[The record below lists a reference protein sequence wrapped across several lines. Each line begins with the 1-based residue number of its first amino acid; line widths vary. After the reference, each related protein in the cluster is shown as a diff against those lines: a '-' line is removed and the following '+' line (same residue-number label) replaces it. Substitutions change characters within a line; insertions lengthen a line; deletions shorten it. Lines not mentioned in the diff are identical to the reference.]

1 MREAFFGLSTAWKE
15 GNCIIAVDGR
25 AGIAATLPLEG
36 EKDG

>member
-1 MREAFFGLSTAWKE
+1 MREAFFRLSTAWKE
-15 GNCIIAVDGR
+15 GSCIIAVDGL